1 MQKIQTGK
9 KYTVTPKLRSKFEKI
24 NGKLF
29 ANIQNSSTSISTV
42 INKPDIGDI
51 ILSWSIVIDI
61 VTDVAD
67 KKLSFDDFD
76 IIIEDSDKIGDNL
89 YRISV
94 DFLPENDNIY
104 MGVHANGTGTFE
116 ITNCFVEYVQPP
128 AISNIDYIAVQDMTL
143 GGTINEQIDY
153 FVIQDI
159 DIHGAINEQVDY
171 FVIQDINTNID
182 NSERVKYFI
191 IQDIIKAS

>member
-1 MQKIQTGK
+1 MQKVQTGK
-9 KYTVTPKLRSKFEKI
+9 KYVVKPKLRSKFEKI
-24 NGKLF
+24 NEKLF

-42 INKPDIGDI
+42 IKKPVIDDI

-61 VTDVAD
+61 ATDVAD

-89 YRISV
+89 YRISIS
-94 DFLPENDNIY
+94 FLPEDDDIY

-128 AISNIDYIAVQDMTL
+128 AISNLDYFVVQDMSL
-143 GGTINEQIDY
+143 EGSVNEQVDY
-153 FVIQDI
+153 FVVQDI

-171 FVIQDINTNID
+171 FVVQDINTNID